1 MSTEAALAS
10 TAWTLDTL
18 FRKTAKG
25 VAEIQTRI
33 YRLQP
38 RLRSALILVDGHRR
52 GVDLR
57 PLIQPEPE
65 ATLRTLA
72 EQGFIEATAPPAPP
86 PTAPVAAAAKP
97 SVAAAPSFE
106 MQRRTAVRLLN
117 DLLGPAA
124 ETLAIRMER
133 TRNMEELRPQLAVAV
148 QAVGNLHGAAA
159 AQNFAAQISR
169 R

>member
-25 VAEIQTRI
+25 VAEVQTRI

-57 PLIQPEPE
+57 PLIQQEPE

-72 EQGFIEATAPPAPP
+72 EQGFIEAATPPAPP
-86 PTAPVAAAAKP
+86 PRAPAAAKP
-97 SVAAAPSFE
+97 AAPAAPNFE
-106 MQRRTAVRLLN
+106 TQRRTAVRLLN

-133 TRNMEELRPQLAVAV
+133 TRNMEELRPQIAMAV
-148 QAVGNLHGAAA
+148 QAVGKLHGAAA
-159 AQNFAAQISR
+159 AQNFAAQIAR